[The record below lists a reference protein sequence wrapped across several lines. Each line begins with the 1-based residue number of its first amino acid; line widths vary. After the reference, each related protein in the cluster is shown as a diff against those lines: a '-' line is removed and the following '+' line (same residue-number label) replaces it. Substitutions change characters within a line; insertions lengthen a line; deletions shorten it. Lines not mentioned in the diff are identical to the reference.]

1 MPPLSILHAPC
12 SIKRKPLFSLFL
24 LFSKLGITAFGG
36 PAAHTAMMEDEVVRK
51 RGWMSR
57 EHFLDLVGA
66 TNLIPGPNSTEM
78 AMHCGHERAGIA
90 GLVVAGLS
98 FLFPATVLT
107 AALAWVYQAYGSLPA
122 AAPFIAGVKPAVI
135 AIIIGAAYRLGRTAV
150 KNIPMLFLGL
160 ATIAAVMLGVNEIA
174 ALFGAGFLGLSVFFG
189 KRLHGRL
196 PLLAIVPAAAAV
208 PLPLWSLFLSF
219 LKIGALLYGSGYV
232 LYAFLDAEFVSRG
245 IIGRQ
250 LLIDAVAAGQLT
262 PGPILSAATFIGWQL
277 SGWKGALVAT
287 AGVFLP
293 SFFFIWILNPLIP
306 RMRKSQFFG
315 AFLDAVNVASVA
327 VIAAVGLVMARD
339 AVNDWRTA
347 IIALAGLATTLIF
360 RRVSSLWLVL
370 GGAAAGA
377 ILL

>member
-1 MPPLSILHAPC
+1 
-12 SIKRKPLFSLFL
+12 
-24 LFSKLGITAFGG
+24 
-36 PAAHTAMMEDEVVRK
+36 
-51 RGWMSR
+51 
-57 EHFLDLVGA
+57 
-66 TNLIPGPNSTEM
+66 
-78 AMHCGHERAGIA
+78 
-90 GLVVAGLS
+90 
-98 FLFPATVLT
+98 
-107 AALAWVYQAYGSLPA
+107 
-122 AAPFIAGVKPAVI
+122 
-135 AIIIGAAYRLGRTAV
+135 
-150 KNIPMLFLGL
+150 
-160 ATIAAVMLGVNEIA
+160 
-174 ALFGAGFLGLSVFFG
+174 
-189 KRLHGRL
+189 
-196 PLLAIVPAAAAV
+196 
-208 PLPLWSLFLSF
+208 
-219 LKIGALLYGSGYV
+219 
-232 LYAFLDAEFVSRG
+232 
-245 IIGRQ
+245 
-250 LLIDAVAAGQLT
+250 
-262 PGPILSAATFIGWQL
+262 LSAATFIGWQL